1 MSIINLTEALS
12 WENEQKPKPIP
23 NLRAAFDCEEASLNA
38 FLARFARQ
46 ADEQNSART
55 WVNLDKKNAKISGY
69 ISISNTSVEKAE
81 ASPTIKAYTN
91 PIPALLIA
99 RLAVDKNYKKQGL
112 GEKLLLF
119 GFKKAKELN
128 EISAIQAIVVDTLNE
143 NAEKFYQRYGFIKI
157 GSTNKMIISTKDLF
171 S

>member
-1 MSIINLTEALS
+1 MSIINLTEALN
-12 WENEQKPKPIP
+12 WEKEQKPKPSP

-38 FLARFARQ
+38 FLSKFARQ

-55 WVNLDKKNAKISGY
+55 WVNLDKKLGKITGY
-69 ISISNTSVEKAE
+69 ISISNTSIEKEE
-81 ASPTIKAYTN
+81 ASPTVKSYIN

-99 RLAVDKNYKKQGL
+99 RLAIDKNHKKQGL

-119 GFKKAKELN
+119 GFQKAKELN

-143 NAEKFYQRYGFIKI
+143 NAEKFYKRYGFAKI
-157 GSTNKMIISTKDLF
+157 GATNKMIISTQGLF